1 MADDAPETEIE
12 VLRRGEVILTDRL
25 PAGWSIRSVP
35 VAPDDRPEA
44 RTSRRATDVNQ
55 LWRCPSCG
63 NEYKAAIPVLEVRC
77 NNKHTRAG
85 VAMALISGTLPEK
98 RNPRRSK

>member
-1 MADDAPETEIE
+1 MK
-12 VLRRGEVILTDRL
+12 
-25 PAGWSIRSVP
+25 
-35 VAPDDRPEA
+35 
-44 RTSRRATDVNQ
+44 Q
-55 LWRCPSCG
+55 LWRCPKCG

-77 NNKHTRAG
+77 SNKHARAG